1 MEGDP
6 PRAGPGHT
14 GGITFPVLLC
24 KAWNKPCSLHPTT
37 HPSPKHPNIVGRVE
51 ESLSS
56 NGRLGFP
63 VCLHVPEKKE
73 NMENYKNLRNIGYDM
88 SLTLSCGAVSFLP
101 PNFCLW
107 FLVPWYPESYNQEKQ
122 VVLVFGSYPP
132 RKGAPSAS
140 IVKTQAGNFKH
151 GEDGEMTPLLKDWSL
166 SAHSGPLTRSVKSQR
181 RLDE

>member
-1 MEGDP
+1 MAD
-6 PRAGPGHT
+6 
-14 GGITFPVLLC
+14 
-24 KAWNKPCSLHPTT
+24 W
-37 HPSPKHPNIVGRVE
+37 
-51 ESLSS
+51 
-56 NGRLGFP
+56 GFQY
-63 VCLHVPEKKE
+63 VFMFQKKKE

-107 FLVPWYPESYNQEKQ
+107 FLVPSYPESYNQEKQ

-151 GEDGEMTPLLKDWSL
+151 GEDGEMTP
-166 SAHSGPLTRSVKSQR
+166 PPE
-181 RLDE
+181 RLVIVSTQWTADTLREITATA